1 MGYTAGVDDNQVG
14 LAGRFG
20 FLQAE
25 LFEQLANLLAFVLVN
40 FAAKGIYGKSRH
52 YMI

>member
-1 MGYTAGVDDNQVG
+1 MSYTAGVNNDQVR
-14 LAGRFG
+14 LLDRMDHMESEPLEKFS
-20 FLQAE
+20 
-25 LFEQLANLLAFVLVN
+25 NLLAFVLVD